1 LGCSAGWR
9 AWVGLG
15 GHADA
20 CPRGWVAALG
30 VLRGIGVGGRG
41 LGLGDTLTHVPGGVA
56 ALGVLPTFLEG

>member
-1 LGCSAGWR
+1 LLRW
-9 AWVGLG
+9 
-15 GHADA
+15 
-20 CPRGWVAALG
+20 G